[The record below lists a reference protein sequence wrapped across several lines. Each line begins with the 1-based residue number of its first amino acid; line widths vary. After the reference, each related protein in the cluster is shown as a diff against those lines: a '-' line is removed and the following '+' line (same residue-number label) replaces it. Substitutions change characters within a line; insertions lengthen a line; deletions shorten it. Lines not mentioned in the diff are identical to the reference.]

1 MQVENVQETILRN
14 TVIILRRSSDERMPV
29 VQLDPMVSVQQDL
42 WRRDKDED
50 QGEVAWG
57 GHLRWRRHPV
67 RGVCPAGGLPP
78 GE

>member
-42 WRRDKDED
+42 WRRDEDED
-50 QGEVAWG
+50 QGEVAWCG
-57 GHLRWRRHPV
+57 YL
-67 RGVCPAGGLPP
+67 
-78 GE
+78 